1 MLCKSKSALVT
12 HAHLTLLSITLDI
25 ETDLFLSQTNI
36 SLLSWVEKKRC
47 KKGFFV
53 ESFALSGRKITR
65 HRVKKGVDA
74 AAVAFINFF
83 INKCILINQADRSRP
98 NMHLIKVWRQESLLI
113 NKHPTLLSWVG
124 LKKSGSLMCGN
135 SNFEVKP

>member
-1 MLCKSKSALVT
+1 MNEKNEEKMLCKSKSAQVT

-65 HRVKKGVDA
+65 QREKKGVDAA

-83 INKCILINQADRSRP
+83 INKCIHQS
-98 NMHLIKVWRQESLLI
+98 
-113 NKHPTLLSWVG
+113 SW
-124 LKKSGSLMCGN
+124 
-135 SNFEVKP
+135 